1 MGERCN
7 IAGREV
13 ARPFVQGNP
22 DDGAVSLAT
31 LSAFGAQRVD
41 FPPTAPN
48 VNVSQLTAA
57 GGNTAADGDASPVA
71 AMQGVYASL
80 PMFDS
85 LEEED
90 DPFGFADLGFDNE
103 TSLTPPSTSAQSTAH
118 NLVGPAEALPV
129 APASRLTG
137 AHGPHTIC
145 KTGHVVWC
153 SRCGS
158 HVAVR
163 LGVGLL
169 KACVGKAEGAYP
181 ARVLRLEEG
190 RHPISGAPL

>member
-1 MGERCN
+1 MGERCS

-13 ARPFVQGNP
+13 ARTSVQGNP

-31 LSAFGAQRVD
+31 LSAYGAQRVD
-41 FPPTAPN
+41 CPPTAPN

-57 GGNTAADGDASPVA
+57 GGNTAADGEASPVVA
-71 AMQGVYASL
+71 VQGVYASL

-90 DPFGFADLGFDNE
+90 DPFGFADMGFDNVS
-103 TSLTPPSTSAQSTAH
+103 SLAPSSASAH
-118 NLVGPAEALPV
+118 NTGRTLVGPAEALPV
-129 APASRLTG
+129 APVSRLAG
-137 AHGPHTIC
+137 AHGSHSLC
-145 KTGHVVWC
+145 RTGHVIWC
-153 SRCGS
+153 RRCGR
-158 HVAVR
+158 HAAVR

-169 KACVGKAEGAYP
+169 KACVGKAEGAYL

-190 RHPISGAPL
+190 PHPISGAPL

>member
-1 MGERCN
+1 MGERCS

-13 ARPFVQGNP
+13 ARPSVQGNP

-41 FPPTAPN
+41 FPPTAPYVN
-48 VNVSQLTAA
+48 VNQLTAA
-57 GGNTAADGDASPVA
+57 SGDTAADGEAPPGTAV
-71 AMQGVYASL
+71 QGHASL
-80 PMFDS
+80 PFFDS

-90 DPFGFADLGFDNE
+90 DPFGFADLGFDNV
-103 TSLTPPSTSAQSTAH
+103 TSSAPLSASAH
-118 NLVGPAEALPV
+118 NTGRTLSGPAEALPV
-129 APASRLTG
+129 APVSRLAG
-137 AHGPHTIC
+137 AHGSHSLC
-145 KTGHVVWC
+145 RTGHVIWC
-153 SRCGS
+153 RRCGR
-158 HVAVR
+158 HAAVG

-169 KACVGKAEGAYP
+169 KACGGKAEGAYP